1 MQKKYRL
8 THKRAFSYVYRKGK
22 SLTCDSLVLAYAP
35 TKYGKRIGFS
45 ISHKVGKAVVRNK
58 IKRRLKNGLI
68 PVMNHIDNGYNY
80 IFIAREK
87 AAEITYSELIN
98 SAIYLLKKAKLYN

>member
-1 MQKKYRL
+1 MQKRYRL

-22 SLTCDSLVLAYAP
+22 TIKCDSLVLAYAP

-68 PVMNHIDNGYNY
+68 PVMDRIDNGYNY

-87 AAEITYSELIN
+87 AANITYAELIN
-98 SAIYLLKKAKLYN
+98 AAIALLKKVNLYD